1 MSQYLLK
8 NGTILNLFPSEFK
21 QNDVRISDGKIIET
35 GKSLKQ
41 KAGEEVVDCSGKFI
55 MPGLV
60 NSHTHLY
67 SALARGM
74 SGTKKPPANFVEIL
88 DKVWWKLD
96 EALDE
101 ESVYYSALVGAIEA
115 VKYGTTTLID
125 HHAAPNFISG
135 SLDVIQ
141 KAMSDIG
148 MRGILCYE
156 TTDRGGMK
164 KRDKGLQE
172 NERFL
177 LKNQNNPNFR
187 GMIGAHAS
195 FTLSEDSMKKL
206 GELVK
211 KHKSGIHIHVAEAK
225 ADVFDAEENYKVNII
240 DRLENHGLLTNSSII
255 AHGVHLTAKEISKVS
270 KYKTWLI
277 HNPRSNMNNRVG
289 YAPLNLFGERTAL
302 GTDGF
307 PADMFEE
314 AKIGFFRNQESVH
327 QTRFTRIAE
336 MLQTGQMIVSEFF
349 GEKFGVISKG
359 SQADLVILDYKSPTP
374 LSKENLI
381 GHFIFGMNSSIVE
394 SVMINGKWVMW
405 NRQFFGV
412 DEEVVMREAQ
422 KVTQKFWKRMN
433 D

>member
-1 MSQYLLK
+1 MSYYLLK

-21 QNDVRISDGKIIET
+21 QNDVRISDGKIVET

-55 MPGLV
+55 MPGFV

-74 SGTKKPPANFVEIL
+74 AGPKKPPENFLEVL
-88 DKVWWKLD
+88 DKIWWKLD

-125 HHAAPNFISG
+125 HHASPNFISG

-141 KAMSDIG
+141 KAMSDVG

-156 TTDRGGMK
+156 TTDRGGIK
-164 KRDKGLQE
+164 KRDQGLQE

-177 LKNQNNPNFR
+177 SENQNNPNFR

-206 GELVK
+206 GEVIK
-211 KHKSGIHIHVAEAK
+211 KHKSGIHIHVAEDQ
-225 ADVFDAEENYKVNII
+225 ADVIDAEENYKINIV
-240 DRLENHGLLTNSSII
+240 DRLEKHGLLADRSII
-255 AHGVHLTAKEISKVS
+255 VHGVHLTAKEISKVAKHKS
-270 KYKTWLI
+270 WLI

-289 YAPLNLFGERTAL
+289 YALLSLFGERTAL

-314 AKIGFFRNQESVH
+314 AKIGFFRNQDSAH

-336 MLQTGQMIVSEFF
+336 MLQTGQMIVSELF

-374 LSKENLI
+374 ISKENLI

-412 DEEVVMREAQ
+412 DEEVVMKEAT
-422 KVTQKFWKRMN
+422 KVSKRLWHRM
-433 D
+433 

>member
-1 MSQYLLK
+1 MSYYLLK

-21 QNDVRISDGKIIET
+21 QNDVRILDGKIVET

-55 MPGLV
+55 MPGFV

-74 SGTKKPPANFVEIL
+74 AGPKKPPENFLEVL
-88 DKVWWKLD
+88 DKIWWKLD

-125 HHAAPNFISG
+125 HHASPNFISG

-141 KAMSDIG
+141 KAMSDVG

-156 TTDRGGMK
+156 TTDRGGIK
-164 KRDKGLQE
+164 KRDQGLQE

-177 LKNQNNPNFR
+177 LENQNNPNFR

-211 KHKSGIHIHVAEAK
+211 KHKSGIHIHVAEDQ
-225 ADVFDAEENYKVNII
+225 ADVIDAEENYKINIV
-240 DRLENHGLLTNSSII
+240 DRLEKHGLLADRSII
-255 AHGVHLTAKEISKVS
+255 AHGVHLTAKEISKVA
-270 KYKTWLI
+270 KHKLWLI

-289 YAPLNLFGERTAL
+289 YAPLSLFGERTAL

-314 AKIGFFRNQESVH
+314 AKIGYFRNQESAH

-336 MLQTGQMIVSEFF
+336 MLQTGQMIVSEFY

-412 DEEVVMREAQ
+412 DEEVVMKEAT
-422 KVTQKFWKRMN
+422 KVAKQLWQRM
-433 D
+433 

>member
-1 MSQYLLK
+1 MSNYLLK

-21 QNDVRISDGKIIET
+21 HNDVRISDGKIIET
-35 GKSLKQ
+35 GKFLKQ
-41 KAGEEVVDCSGKFI
+41 KTCEEIIDCSGKFI

-67 SALARGM
+67 SALARGIA
-74 SGTKKPPANFVEIL
+74 GPQKPPANFLEVL

-96 EALDE
+96 GALDK

-125 HHAAPNFISG
+125 HHASPNCIPG

-141 KAMSDIG
+141 KAMNEIG

-164 KRDKGLQE
+164 KRDKGLEE

-177 LKNQNNPNFR
+177 KANQGNANFR
-187 GMIGAHAS
+187 GLVGAHAS
-195 FTLSEDSMKKL
+195 FTLGEDSMKQL
-206 GELVK
+206 GEMVNK
-211 KHKSGIHIHVAEAK
+211 YKSGIHIHVAEDK
-225 ADVFDAEENYKVNII
+225 ADVFDAEENYKLNIVG
-240 DRLENHGLLTNSSII
+240 RLENHGLLTNTSII
-255 AHGVHLTAKEISKVS
+255 AHGVHLTAREISKIVKRKS
-270 KYKTWLI
+270 WLV

-289 YAPLNLFGERTAL
+289 YAPLSLFGDRTAL
-302 GTDGF
+302 GTDGL

-314 AKIGFFRNQESVH
+314 AKIGFFRNQESMH
-327 QTRFTRIAE
+327 KNRFTRIVE
-336 MLQTGQMIVSEFF
+336 LLQTGQTIISELF
-349 GEKFGVISKG
+349 GEKFGVISKD

-422 KVTQKFWKRMN
+422 KVTKKLWQRM
-433 D
+433 